1 MTRLIHER
9 GTNLAMRTLT
19 PARIRRIVLLAA
31 ALAAMMAWRA
41 AAAPVPATPPRA
53 APIPLHGFAI
63 VPGESSV
70 TFAVPDNRGG
80 FSGHTARVSGRVE
93 VEPAGDDA
101 YAARISAVVDARS
114 LTTGIGMRDRAMHA
128 TFLQTGTYPTI
139 TFTGTAAAHP
149 GLAVEPFPAEV
160 RGRLVIRDVARETVF
175 TARVLAL
182 AAEYAADAT
191 ATVRMADYGI
201 PYPRAFIFVARDP
214 VTVTLHIVA
223 RAP

>member
-1 MTRLIHER
+1 
-9 GTNLAMRTLT
+9 MRVS
-19 PARIRRIVLLAA
+19 VLLAA
-31 ALAAMMAWRA
+31 AA
-41 AAAPVPATPPRA
+41 AAALLRAEA
-53 APIPLHGFAI
+53 APAPAPRPAIIPLHAFAI

-80 FSGHTARVSGRVE
+80 FSGHTKQVTGRVE
-93 VEPAGDDA
+93 VEPAGADA
-101 YAARISAVVDARS
+101 YAARITAAVDAHS
-114 LTTGIGMRDRAMHA
+114 LTTGIGMRDRAMYT
-128 TFLQTGTYPTI
+128 TFLQTATYPAI
-139 TFTGTAAAHP
+139 TFTGTATAQP
-149 GLAVEPFPAEV
+149 GAAVEPFPAEV
-160 RGRLVIRDVARETVF
+160 RGRLVIRDVARETAF

-182 AAEYAADAT
+182 AAEYVADAT